1 VFRLEDCLAY
11 LASRNAKDL
20 ADILE
25 KRISVIGITRV
36 QWMTLY
42 YLCNNKDIT
51 QKELALLLGTKEP
64 TVVRL
69 LDRMEKD
76 DLVIRI
82 RKDRRTNSIQLTGK
96 GKELALRGNEIAE
109 NFKNDAMKD
118 IPEEY
123 MDTFTWVLDK
133 MITNTRPQ

>member
-51 QKELALLLGTKEP
+51 QKELALLLKKYYP
-64 TVVRL
+64 L
-69 LDRMEKD
+69 
-76 DLVIRI
+76 
-82 RKDRRTNSIQLTGK
+82 
-96 GKELALRGNEIAE
+96 
-109 NFKNDAMKD
+109 F
-118 IPEEY
+118 
-123 MDTFTWVLDK
+123 
-133 MITNTRPQ
+133 